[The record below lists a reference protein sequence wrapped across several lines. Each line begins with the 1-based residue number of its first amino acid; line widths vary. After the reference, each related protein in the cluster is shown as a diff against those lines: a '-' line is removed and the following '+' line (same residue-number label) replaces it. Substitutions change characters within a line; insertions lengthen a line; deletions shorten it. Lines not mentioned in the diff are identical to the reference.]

1 MKTFQKTFPKIAIL
15 ILVLFLMPICS
26 FSQEKR
32 IKPPKRESNIA
43 SVDQFVDNT
52 FNLYHKV
59 FVYDSLTQAGV
70 EVPAEIEDELMERAE
85 KDIDSLWDIFPEV
98 LDDMANGRANLMKKG
113 KATANLNKSKK
124 VLRYCL
130 TMVKTYFVGTEE
142 ENPSK

>member
-1 MKTFQKTFPKIAIL
+1 MKIFQKSNYNTVLIIL
-15 ILVLFLMPICS
+15 AVFLLPMDV

-32 IKPPKRESNIA
+32 ISPPKRESNII

-98 LDDMANGRANLMKKG
+98 FDDMANGRANLMKKG
-113 KATANLNKSKK
+113 RATANLNKSKK

-142 ENPSK
+142 EK